1 MRYTLFPA
9 QTGDI
14 ETVFRLNRELI
25 DKYENVGAIDYQAVL
40 RQVRSGIERNIYNY
54 MRIMCAE
61 KNAGFV
67 LIEKYPD
74 RTELDD
80 LFLFPEF
87 QNKGIG
93 TALIQDV
100 LNSSDKPVF
109 LFVFIGNVGA
119 VRLYKRLEFEVVE
132 TVHGTRYRMRY
143 DKHRHKRGDNNGV

>member
-1 MRYTLFPA
+1 MRYTLSPA

-25 DKYENVGAIDYQAVL
+25 DKHENVGAIDYQAVL
-40 RQVRSGIERNIYNY
+40 RQVRSGIELNINNY

-67 LIEKYPD
+67 LVEKHPD

-93 TALIQDV
+93 TAIIQDV

-119 VRLYKRLEFEVVE
+119 VRLYKRLGFKIVE

-143 DKHRHKRGDNNGV
+143 DRSGD